1 MATTTKT
8 DKTGDDDDATAP
20 VRQEI
25 AALRAELGE
34 LTELVTETGKARA
47 AKLRSAAESA
57 AKKGLEKGEARL
69 EDVLQ
74 ELRDLEDEVLSA
86 TRERPVAALG
96 LAALIGFLLGVL
108 FRR

>member
-8 DKTGDDDDATAP
+8 DKTDEDDLTAP
-20 VRQEI
+20 LKKEM
-25 AALRAELGE
+25 AALREEMGDLTALVAEA
-34 LTELVTETGKARA
+34 GKARA
-47 AKLRSAAESA
+47 ARLKGAAEKA
-57 AKKGLEKGEARL
+57 AKDGMEKGEAKL

-74 ELRDLEDEVLSA
+74 ELRDLEGEVLSA

>member
-8 DKTGDDDDATAP
+8 DKTEDDDLTAP
-20 VRQEI
+20 LKKEI
-25 AALRAELGE
+25 AALRAEMGD
-34 LTELVTETGKARA
+34 LTSLVTEAGKARA
-47 AKLRSAAESA
+47 ARLKGAAEHA
-57 AKKGLEKGEARL
+57 AKEGLEKGEAKL

-74 ELRDLEDEVLSA
+74 ELRDLEDELLSA